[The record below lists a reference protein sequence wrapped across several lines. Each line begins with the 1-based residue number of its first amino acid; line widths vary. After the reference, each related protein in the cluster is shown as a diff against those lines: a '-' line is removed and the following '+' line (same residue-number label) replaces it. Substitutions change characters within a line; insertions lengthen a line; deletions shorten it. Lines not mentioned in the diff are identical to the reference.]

1 MQKEIDQSFIEVAK
15 DGYKAYG
22 EVVDYKNYAGNPMP
36 AWEELPEKI
45 QEAWIAA
52 SKKAFLA
59 GWEASLE
66 FDKQ

>member
-45 QEAWIAA
+45 QE
-52 SKKAFLA
+52 SFFSRL
-59 GWEASLE
+59 GS
-66 FDKQ
+66 